1 MKPLIGLIIIKPL
14 IGLII
19 IVVLYIVVIL
29 IKDWIRS
36 ITQKD
41 KVEVY
46 KRKVRNAER
55 RKGAPLTKDEKEI
68 IAREVDDIDAPSSAT
83 HIDLNS
89 IDWRFDVDDEDITY
103 RKVEAE
109 K

>member
-1 MKPLIGLIIIKPL
+1 MKPLIGLIIIKWL

-19 IVVLYIVVIL
+19 IFVLYVVVIL

-36 ITQKD
+36 IRQKD

-46 KRKVRNAER
+46 KRKVKKAER

-68 IAREVDDIDAPSSAT
+68 IAREVDEIDVPSSAT

-89 IDWRFDVDDEDITY
+89 VDWRFDVDDEDVTY
-103 RKVEAE
+103 RKEE
-109 K
+109 TEQ